1 MMAFFHAF
9 LYEPIYNLLV
19 FFTGIIPGGDVGIA
33 VIAVTIVVRIII
45 MPFSLSAIRTQRAM
59 KKLEPGLR
67 DLRERFKDDRERQAK
82 EMFALYRTN
91 NVHPFASFLALFI
104 QLPILIGL
112 YWVFRTETLPAID
125 SETLYSFIS
134 APETASAL
142 FLGLISIT
150 GSSVVLAAI
159 AAITQFFQ
167 ARLAIPAPPPL
178 SGAKLSMQEE
188 IGRAMA
194 LQARFVLPLIIG
206 MVAYASGAIALYFIT
221 SNIISIIQELVV
233 GKAEDLTKSKR

>member
-1 MMAFFHAF
+1 MIAFFHTF

-19 FFTGIIPGGDVGIA
+19 FFTGIMPGGDVGLA
-33 VIAVTIVVRIII
+33 VVAVTIIVRVII

-59 KKLEPGLR
+59 KKLEPELKK
-67 DLRERFKDDRERQAK
+67 LREHFKNDRERQAR
-82 EMFALYRTN
+82 EIFALYKTN
-91 NVHPFASFLALFI
+91 KGHPFASFLALFI

-112 YWVFRTETLPAID
+112 YWVFRTETLPAVD
-125 SETLYSFIS
+125 AETLYSFVS

-150 GSSVVLAAI
+150 GSSIVLAVI
-159 AAITQFFQ
+159 AAATQFFQ
-167 ARLAIPAPPPL
+167 ARLAIPAPPPAT
-178 SGAKLSMQEE
+178 GEKLSMQEE

-206 MVAYASGAIALYFIT
+206 AVAYASGAIALYFIT
-221 SNIISIIQELVV
+221 SNVVSIIQELVV
-233 GKAEDLTKSKR
+233 KNGKQPVAS